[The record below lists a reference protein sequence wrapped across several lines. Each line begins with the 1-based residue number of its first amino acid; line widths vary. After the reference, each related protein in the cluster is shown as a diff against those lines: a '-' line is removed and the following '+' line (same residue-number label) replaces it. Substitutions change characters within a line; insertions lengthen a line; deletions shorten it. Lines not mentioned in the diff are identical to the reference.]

1 MVDQR
6 QYILF
11 PRVSAVVLPARLMCR
26 HFNPGLW
33 PSLAGLVLF
42 LLLIRLGFW
51 QLDRAEEK
59 QALQTRY
66 QDQISAEPVN
76 LGQAARHSGQAQH
89 MYWRR
94 CILTGSYDPQVLYL
108 LDNQVWRGVVGYQ
121 VFSRFVLP
129 DGASV
134 LVDRGWVAATGSRSE
149 APEIHTTTEPVT
161 LTGVAKPAPVS
172 GIRLKSDVAEKLG
185 GNLVRVQRIDLA
197 QIGAHNNWKLLPYV
211 VRLDPPAT
219 DGMSWNGTAPG
230 FGRERHLG
238 YAFQWFALATT
249 LLVIYIVVNMKKR
262 TGPGA
267 DNT

>member
-6 QYILF
+6 QYSLF
-11 PRVSAVVLPARLMCR
+11 AGVSVVVLPAGLMDR

-51 QLDRAEEK
+51 QLDRAQEK
-59 QALQTRY
+59 QALETRY
-66 QDQISAEPVN
+66 QAQINAEPVN
-76 LGQAARHSGQAQH
+76 LGQAIRHSGQAQQ
-89 MYWRR
+89 MYWRK
-94 CILTGSYDPQVLYL
+94 CILTGSYDPQTVFL
-108 LDNQVWRGVVGYQ
+108 LDNQVWRGDVGYQ

-129 DGASV
+129 DGTSV
-134 LVDRGWVAATGSRSE
+134 LVDRGWVAAPGTRSE
-149 APEIHTTTEPVT
+149 APEIHTATGPVT

-172 GIRLKSDVAEKLG
+172 GIRLKPDVAESLG
-185 GNLVRVQRIDLA
+185 SNLVRVQRIDLA
-197 QIGAHNNWKLLPYV
+197 QVGVHYDWELLPYV

-219 DGMSWNGTAPG
+219 DGLSWNGTAPG

-262 TGPGA
+262 TGPGTE
-267 DNT
+267 NL

>member
-1 MVDQR
+1 
-6 QYILF
+6 
-11 PRVSAVVLPARLMCR
+11 MCR

-76 LGQAARHSGQAQH
+76 LGQAARHRGQAQQ

-94 CILTGSYDPQVLYL
+94 CILTGSYDPQALYL

-134 LVDRGWVAATGSRSE
+134 LVDRGWMAGSR
-149 APEIHTTTEPVT
+149 
-161 LTGVAKPAPVS
+161 
-172 GIRLKSDVAEKLG
+172 
-185 GNLVRVQRIDLA
+185 
-197 QIGAHNNWKLLPYV
+197 
-211 VRLDPPAT
+211 
-219 DGMSWNGTAPG
+219 
-230 FGRERHLG
+230 
-238 YAFQWFALATT
+238 
-249 LLVIYIVVNMKKR
+249 
-262 TGPGA
+262 
-267 DNT
+267 